1 MDVYSGARKELFCLQ
16 SKEEKKSKKKI
27 WQWLGLLLIG
37 CGLVLLGYT
46 VYEKVQIAYYQ
57 QQLKKAYEDTFYEIP
72 GGSDTFDQVVVTER
86 QPMRIIIPKIN
97 VDLVVQIGDVFD
109 MDLLDKGP
117 VHFQMSD
124 LPSTESGNVAIA
136 AHRGS
141 RWGFFTDLDQLK
153 QGDEI
158 YLDVE
163 GYRFVYRTEWV
174 KIVAPDDWSV
184 IASTEYPALT
194 LQTCHPKNVRGTHRL
209 IVRAGLAYVTRA
221 SLS

>member
-1 MDVYSGARKELFCLQ
+1 
-16 SKEEKKSKKKI
+16 
-27 WQWLGLLLIG
+27 
-37 CGLVLLGYT
+37 
-46 VYEKVQIAYYQ
+46 
-57 QQLKKAYEDTFYEIP
+57 
-72 GGSDTFDQVVVTER
+72 
-86 QPMRIIIPKIN
+86 PMRIIIPKIN
-97 VDLVVQIGDVFD
+97 VDLIVQIGDVFD
-109 MDLLDKGP
+109 MVLLDKGP

-158 YLDVE
+158 YIDVE

-184 IASTEYPALT
+184 IDSTDYPSLT
-194 LQTCHPKNVRGTHRL
+194 L
-209 IVRAGLAYVTRA
+209 
-221 SLS
+221 